1 MIDPATQLFP
11 PIEPYAT
18 HQLAVTEGHTLYV
31 EESGNPQG
39 LPVLVLHG
47 GPGSGCKP
55 SHRQRFNPTKWRIV
69 CFDQRGC
76 GRSTAPAEG
85 PLHANTTP
93 HLVAD
98 CERIRDALGVA
109 QWACVYGTSWGSTLA
124 LTYIQAYPQ
133 VTRGLVVGG
142 IWLAD
147 EPSFDWWTNPRG
159 LPMLLPAEFAAVQ
172 AHIPGV
178 EGHAML
184 AALLA
189 KGEEAIEAQIFY
201 ECMAAD
207 LTPDVPGTLEYLR
220 SPAGRNGSL
229 LELTYMA
236 NHCYLVEGQLL
247 RDAPK
252 IAHLPVFILNGL
264 QDMVCPPAGAYRLT
278 EALKAAGGNPELTI
292 VPACGHR
299 GTPGMEAAR
308 VAALDK
314 LAGLLLF

>member
-1 MIDPATQLFP
+1 MIDPTTQLFP
-11 PIEPYAT
+11 ELEPYAT
-18 HQLAVTEGHTLYV
+18 HQLAVGDGHVLYI
-31 EESGNPQG
+31 EESGNPAG

-55 SHRQRFNPTKWRIV
+55 SHRQRFDPTKWRIV

-76 GRSTAPAEG
+76 GRSTPPPEG

-98 CERIRDALGVA
+98 CEKIREYLGVA

-124 LTYIQAYPQ
+124 LAYTQAHPQ
-133 VTRGLVVGG
+133 IARGLVVGG

-147 EPSFDWWTNPRG
+147 QPSFDWWTNPSG
-159 LPMLLPAEFAAVQ
+159 LPMLLPAEFTAVQ
-172 AHIPGV
+172 AHVPGV
-178 EGHAML
+178 SGHAML

-189 KGEEAIEAQIFY
+189 KGEAAIEAQLFY
-201 ECMAAD
+201 ESMAAD
-207 LTPDVPGTLEYLR
+207 LAPNPAEILAHLR

-229 LELTYMA
+229 IELTYMA
-236 NHCYLVEGQLL
+236 NRCYLAEGQLL
-247 RDAPK
+247 REAAK

-264 QDMVCPPAGAYRLT
+264 QDMVCPPAGAYRLA
-278 EALKAAGGNPELTI
+278 EALKATGGQPELTI
-292 VPACGHR
+292 IPACGHR
-299 GTPGMEAAR
+299 GTAPMEAAR

-314 LAGLLLF
+314 LSVLLLS